1 VLSLLA
7 LLAGGAL
14 AAGVYHRFWSVG
26 DPNSRSLVAAGV
38 GGAIAGWLLLWV
50 IQTGIGRIVSGAGTV
65 LVLLVIAATVIPVV
79 AVSLLGARKANDVR
93 ISAKLRWERS
103 HPHVS
108 DLHAD
113 GEE

>member
-1 VLSLLA
+1 MLSLLA
-7 LLAGGAL
+7 LLTGGGL

-26 DPNSRSLVAAGV
+26 DPNSRSLIAAGI

-65 LVLLVIAATVIPVV
+65 LVLLVIAVTVITVV
-79 AVSLLGARKANDVR
+79 TVSLLGARKVNDVR

-108 DLHAD
+108 DLRAD
-113 GEE
+113 GDE